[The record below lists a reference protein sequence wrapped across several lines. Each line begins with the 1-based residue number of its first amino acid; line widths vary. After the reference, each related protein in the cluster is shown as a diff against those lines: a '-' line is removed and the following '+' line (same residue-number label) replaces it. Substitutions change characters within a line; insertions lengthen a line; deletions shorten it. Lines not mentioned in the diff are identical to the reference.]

1 MKIIIGHPGIDGP
14 GGVLDTDTGIFTPFP
29 SGRGGGPNSYLDIT
43 HAVHS
48 LKVAATI
55 KDDDLRVALTRPA
68 GHYIETALATLI
80 EVRDGVVAMA

>member
-1 MKIIIGHPGIDGP
+1 MKIIIGHPEVDGP

-29 SGRGGGPNSYLDIT
+29 GNRGGGPNSYLDIT
-43 HAVHS
+43 RAVHS

-68 GHYIETALATLI
+68 GRYIETALGALI
-80 EVRDGVVAMA
+80 EARDGVVAMA

>member
-1 MKIIIGHPGIDGP
+1 MKIIIGHPEVDGP

-29 SGRGGGPNSYLDIT
+29 GNIGGGPNSFLDIA

-55 KDDDLRVALTRPA
+55 KDHDLRVALSRPA
-68 GHYIETALATLI
+68 GRYIETALATLI
-80 EVRDGVVAMA
+80 EARDGVVALA